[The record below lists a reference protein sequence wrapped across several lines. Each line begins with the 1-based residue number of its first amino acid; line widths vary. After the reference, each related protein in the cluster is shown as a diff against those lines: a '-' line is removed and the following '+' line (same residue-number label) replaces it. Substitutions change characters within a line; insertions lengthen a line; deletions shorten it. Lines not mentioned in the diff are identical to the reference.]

1 MKHYNVMNQIK
12 AAKLREEVFLTLIE
26 AAAKQGQFN
35 RDVLKGG
42 TDVQALAK
50 HYKGVSE
57 IVIATYA
64 EGEDNE

>member
-1 MKHYNVMNQIK
+1 MNQIK

-35 RDVLKGG
+35 RDNLADGKY
-42 TDVQALAK
+42 VQALAK

>member
-1 MKHYNVMNQIK
+1 MNQIK

-50 HYKGVSE
+50 HRSE
-57 IVIATYA
+57 EHTS
-64 EGEDNE
+64 ELQSLS